1 MSRLRIGKVLLRRTE
16 PRIIAPFTD
25 RTLES
30 TLRSGVRR
38 GLTLLEARIDLFDE
52 VEPEHVLDNV
62 RRARAIAPVL
72 ATVRSSSE
80 GGAWKKSE
88 RDRLLLYRALVK
100 EVDALD
106 VELDSRIRGAVVRAA
121 RKTGRTVVLSH
132 HDFRTTPSTARLD
145 AIVRRGTKA
154 GADVVKIA
162 TFVRGPADVRRLTR
176 LLASHPKNPLVVIG
190 MGARGRP
197 TRVLFPALGS
207 LFTFASLDKKTA
219 PGQLGLAETVRG
231 LEERLGSAQFPARNS
246 RSSRL

>member
-1 MSRLRIGKVLLRRTE
+1 MSRLRIGRVLLRRTE

-25 RTLES
+25 RTRPS

-38 GLTLLEARIDLFDE
+38 GLSLLEARVDLFDDIE
-52 VEPEHVLDNV
+52 SSHVLDNL

-72 ATVRSSSE
+72 ATVRSGSE
-80 GGAWKKSE
+80 GGAWKRSE
-88 RDRLLLYRALVK
+88 RDRLALYRALVPH
-100 EVDALD
+100 VDALD

-121 RKTGRTVVLSH
+121 REAGRTVVLSH
-132 HDFRTTPSTARLD
+132 HDFRTTPSASRLD
-145 AIVRRGTKA
+145 EVVRRGTKA

-162 TFVRGPADVRRLTR
+162 TFVRGPADVQRLTR
-176 LLASHPKNPLVVIG
+176 LLARHRESPLVVIG
-190 MGARGRP
+190 MGARGRS

-231 LEERLGSAQFPARNS
+231 LRERRAL
-246 RSSRL
+246 LE

>member
-25 RTLES
+25 RTRPS
-30 TLRSGVRR
+30 TLRSGVRG
-38 GLTLLEARIDLFDE
+38 GLALLEARVDLFDD
-52 VEPEHVLDNV
+52 VEPAHVLDKV
-62 RRARAIAPVL
+62 RRARTIAPVL

-80 GGAWKKSE
+80 GGSWKRSE
-88 RDRLLLYRALVK
+88 RDRLALYRALVK
-100 EVDALD
+100 EADALD

-121 RKTGRTVVLSH
+121 RKAGRTVVLSH
-132 HDFRTTPSTARLD
+132 HDFRTTPSATRLD

-162 TFVRGPADVRRLTR
+162 TFVRGPSDVQRLAR
-176 LLASHPKNPLVVIG
+176 MLARHPTDPLVVIG

-219 PGQLGLAETVRG
+219 PGQLSLSETVRG
-231 LEERLGSAQFPARNS
+231 LEERLRSAQAPVRNS
-246 RSSRL
+246 RSRRL